1 MKKQENPI
9 VEVKHTINLAEYDD
23 KEEILSLVAKNGNFG
38 VRAEGDLENIEV
50 GDHVKFININDDKEL
65 DIDAKAV
72 KVEEANKVED
82 VNLQLGRSSI
92 HNILINTLSL
102 FLFAYGKY
110 IDQYILINRAI
121 ELQEKLPAEHN
132 AIIKQY
138 VDAGLEVTNAYY
150 SQALLQLRNNY
161 CSTKNCLKCGIGI
174 KLLKQEK

>member
-82 VNLQLGRSSI
+82 VNLQLEFFA
-92 HNILINTLSL
+92 NIKKFDT
-102 FLFAYGKY
+102 A
-110 IDQYILINRAI
+110 DR
-121 ELQEKLPAEHN
+121 
-132 AIIKQY
+132 IISF
-138 VDAGLEVTNAYY
+138 T
-150 SQALLQLRNNY
+150 
-161 CSTKNCLKCGIGI
+161 STHMDETTIAR
-174 KLLKQEK
+174 ETS